1 MYIGKKKK
9 KKTKKNHRNPRILV
23 FVLPF
28 LSEKNVFKIKCIE
41 KKNQKRE
48 CIILVVILLLY

>member
-41 KKNQKRE
+41 KKIKKENA
-48 CIILVVILLLY
+48 LF